1 MQYNF
6 LKFSSKHAE
15 LTDTSTDQHTSSK
28 EKLANGW
35 CSTHEHNIYRFS
47 KKMST
52 IYIIQ
57 LLYFCKQA
65 QANCVGLFL
74 SSVSLQMFSSC
85 ITYIS

>member
-6 LKFSSKHAE
+6 LKISSKHSE

-47 KKMST
+47 KKNEHN
-52 IYIIQ
+52 IYHPTAI
-57 LLYFCKQA
+57 
-65 QANCVGLFL
+65 FL
-74 SSVSLQMFSSC
+74 
-85 ITYIS
+85 